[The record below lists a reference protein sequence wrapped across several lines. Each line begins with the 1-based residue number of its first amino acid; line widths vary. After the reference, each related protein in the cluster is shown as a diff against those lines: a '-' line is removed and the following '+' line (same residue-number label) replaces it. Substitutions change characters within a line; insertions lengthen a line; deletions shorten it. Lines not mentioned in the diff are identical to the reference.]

1 MDLQG
6 MQFNLFRVISDIVFY
21 GGNNLSDLRITQF
34 ILFFA
39 G

>member
-21 GGNNLSDLRITQF
+21 GGNNLSDF
-34 ILFFA
+34 V
-39 G
+39 